1 MSVPSPCIS
10 ICSMDEVSGYCKG
23 CWRTVDEVASWLYF
37 NDGEKLRIIEEL
49 KQRKRSPN
57 PPSSS

>member
-1 MSVPSPCIS
+1 
-10 ICSMDEVSGYCKG
+10 MDEVSGYCKG